1 MADPMWTLRSE
12 LLNDPLGW
20 GYAAMSNAQAA
31 DKLTATNTGRTVP
44 RTEVPVREVFNA
56 IVNADWP
63 AQSAN
68 QDKLAACLNMQ
79 SLDMSNAN
87 TRGILASI
95 FPAGSQTRTNLQA
108 LASRP
113 VSRAEE
119 LGIGIVTEGMVSQAR
134 SGVW

>member
-1 MADPMWTLRSE
+1 MADPMWTLRNE

-20 GYAAMSNAQAA
+20 NYAGMTAAQAA
-31 DKLTATNTGRTVP
+31 DRLNATNTGRTLP
-44 RTEVPVREVFNA
+44 RTDVPVREVFNA

-63 AQSAN
+63 SQSAG

-95 FPAGSQTRTNLQA
+95 FAAGSTTRTNLQA
-108 LASRP
+108 LATRA

-119 LGIGIVTEGMVSQAR
+119 LGIGFVTEGQVGQAR